1 MSIIRYYLSGL
12 PIVLGE
18 AARRELAAELLRLG
32 VKKPLV
38 VTDGGLLE
46 TGTAGLV
53 LEELKKAGY
62 AFACYSGVKTDPLD
76 TMVDEGLDI
85 YRREG
90 CDGIVS
96 VGGGSS
102 MDTGKCISVMTVH
115 EGRILDYARSTP
127 NHREFK
133 RRGCPILSLPTTSGT
148 GSEASQFAVITNAKT
163 HRKTTLA
170 TPMIL
175 SNSAILDPELALTVP
190 KEVTAY
196 TGMDAMAHA
205 VEAYTH
211 KSTIEEPSWISD
223 TLALEAIRLLAG
235 NIRKAYEDGSSMEAR
250 KQMMWGALLAGV
262 ALNIGSGET
271 HAIGSM
277 LAKYYGVCHGISVG
291 IPLPYCM
298 EYNIPWC
305 PERFCEIAKAL
316 GADVSGMTPEEGAAS
331 AVRKMKELLEDLN
344 FPQMS
349 DYIRSIEEVKKFSEE
364 CAGNSCCV
372 SNGRMTEKEAVE
384 QVFAACLRA

>member
-1 MSIIRYYLSGL
+1 MGIIRYELAGIR
-12 PIVLGE
+12 IVLGE
-18 AARRELAAELLRLG
+18 GARRELAGELLRLG

-46 TGTAGLV
+46 AGTAGLA

-62 AFACYSGVKTDPLD
+62 AFACYGGVKTDPLD
-76 TMVDEGLDI
+76 TMVDEGLEI

-102 MDTGKCISVMTVH
+102 MDTGKCISVMTAH

-127 NHREFK
+127 NHREFE
-133 RRGCPILSLPTTSGT
+133 RRGCPVLSLPTTSGT
-148 GSEASQFAVITNAKT
+148 GSEVSRYAVITNADT
-163 HRKTTLA
+163 HRKTTVA
-170 TPMIL
+170 TSFIL
-175 SNSAILDPELALTVP
+175 SDSALLDPELALTMP

-196 TGMDAMAHA
+196 TGMDALAHA
-205 VEAYTH
+205 IEAYTY
-211 KSTIEEPSWISD
+211 KDAIEEPSRISD
-223 TLALEAIRLLAG
+223 TLALEAVRLLAG
-235 NIRKAYEDGSSMEAR
+235 NIRKAYEDGSSLKAR

-305 PERFCEIAKAL
+305 PERFCQIAKAL

-331 AVRKMKELLEDLN
+331 AVRKMKELLEDLH
-344 FPQMS
+344 FPRMS